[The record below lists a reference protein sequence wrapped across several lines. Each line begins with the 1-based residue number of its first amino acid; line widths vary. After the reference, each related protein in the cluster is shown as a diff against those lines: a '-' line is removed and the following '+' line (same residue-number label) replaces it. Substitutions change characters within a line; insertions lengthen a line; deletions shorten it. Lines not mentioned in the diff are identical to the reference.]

1 MKTGERSK
9 KSTLEEGLRT
19 AVAYGL
25 IGAAGLTGYA
35 CSPDTVGA
43 KPDVSVTT
51 VYVDP
56 SQSDSNESTAE
67 FPEDITNIP
76 LDTGKNAENA
86 AKNPRDPIY
95 ERNLRQAFVRLQRD
109 GWRIEG
115 PVPGSFE
122 EYLVNRGKIED
133 DTYEEAHAKVFGAN
147 PFDQEAFSVLPGEDP
162 VKIIIHPVDDTL
174 PLHDVSALSKNYYY
188 VP

>member
-9 KSTLEEGLRT
+9 KSTLEERLRT

-56 SQSDSNESTAE
+56 SQSDSSESSAE
-67 FPEDITNIP
+67 FPEDIANMP
-76 LDTGKNAENA
+76 LDTGINAENM
-86 AKNPRDPIY
+86 AKYPRDPVW
-95 ERNLRQAFVRLQRD
+95 EKNLREALFRLQQD
-109 GWRIEG
+109 GWDIEG
-115 PVPGSFE
+115 PLPGSFE
-122 EYLVNRGKIED
+122 GYIVSKGGESEKAYVQVI
-133 DTYEEAHAKVFGAN
+133 GAN
-147 PFDQEAFSVLPGEDP
+147 PFDQEVVSDLPGTNP
-162 VKIIIHPVDDTL
+162 VKIIVYPAGETL
-174 PLHDVSALSKNYYY
+174 PVYDLSALSKNYYY